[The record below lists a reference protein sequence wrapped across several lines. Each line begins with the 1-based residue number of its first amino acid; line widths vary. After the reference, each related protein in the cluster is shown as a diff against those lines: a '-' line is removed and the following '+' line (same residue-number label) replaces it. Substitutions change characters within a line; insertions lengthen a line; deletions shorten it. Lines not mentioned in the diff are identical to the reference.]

1 MTQMRFDLEAGE
13 RAKGHGMAAAATAEH
28 ERLDLARLY
37 ARLHAEEHGTVTAD
51 DVQMNFSEP
60 FGASAGSLFRGP
72 EWEFTGQWVKSR
84 RVSNHARAIRV
95 WRLK

>member
-13 RAKGHGMAAAATAEH
+13 RAKGHGMAAAATA
-28 ERLDLARLY
+28 
-37 ARLHAEEHGTVTAD
+37 
-51 DVQMNFSEP
+51 
-60 FGASAGSLFRGP
+60 
-72 EWEFTGQWVKSR
+72 GQWVKSR